1 MSVALVYP
9 TRVVVAGKMQGT
21 RQTELRV
28 DPDFADRCQGRI
40 LYHQGKP
47 PAACA
52 NAAQLD
58 GWIDEEVRG
67 CDAFLRALED
77 ENLPASWADPYVS
90 KPLDFQV
97 EW

>member
-9 TRVVVAGKMQGT
+9 TKVVVVGKMQGK
-21 RQTELRV
+21 QQPELRV
-28 DPDFADRCQGRI
+28 DPEFSDRCQGRI
-40 LYHQGKP
+40 LYNQGKP
-47 PAACA
+47 PAACE

-67 CDAFLRALED
+67 CDNFLRALELD
-77 ENLPASWADPYVS
+77 NLPASWAEPYIG